1 MLVENNFPADTRV
14 RNEASTLVAN
24 GYRVSVIALRA
35 SGERSR
41 EVVDGVSVYRIPRL
55 TIFGK
60 LPAGKPKGLG
70 TLIHKTR
77 VVVGYLTEYTYF
89 TSACLGLSLYVLV
102 KEGFDVIHVHNPP
115 DTLVVVVA
123 VHKMLGRKSVFDHHD
138 LSPEL
143 YLSRYKTNAEGLI
156 TRGLRV
162 LEKLSVK
169 CADVV
174 IATNES
180 YRAIDIARNGA
191 SPERV
196 FIVRNG
202 PNEKRVRLME
212 ADQRLR
218 SMNRKILVYV
228 GAMNP
233 QDGLDHLLVAL
244 AHLLRNLKRSDFY
257 CVLIGSGDSLEALR
271 AQSVSLGL
279 DDHLEFTGFIPD
291 EELLRYLSTADICL
305 DPNPSSPLN
314 DVSTWIKVMEYMAL
328 GKPIV
333 SFDLKE
339 TRVSAEDAAIYVTP
353 NDEAHFAQAIS
364 LLMDDEEARTRMGA
378 IGRRRVEESLS
389 WDMTSRNL
397 ITAYRRLFDGQYS
410 RPEEIGQAMQN
421 AGREC
426 ADTTSALTPGLPRER
441 SQPTRSSKAAH

>member
-24 GYRVSVIALRA
+24 GYRVSVIALRGE
-35 SGERSR
+35 GERPR
-41 EVVDGVSVYRIPRL
+41 ELVDGVNVYRIPRL

-60 LPAGKPKGLG
+60 LPDAKPKGVRKL
-70 TLIHKTR
+70 LHKVR
-77 VVVGYLTEYTYF
+77 VVVGYLTEYSYF

-102 KEGFDVIHVHNPP
+102 TEGFDVIHAHNPP
-115 DTLVVVVA
+115 DTLVIVAA
-123 VHKMLGRKSVFDHHD
+123 VHKLLGRKSVFDHHD
-138 LSPEL
+138 LSAEL
-143 YLSRYKTNAEGLI
+143 YLSRYKTNVEGFV
-156 TRGLRV
+156 TRGLRL

-202 PNEKRVRLME
+202 PAENRVRLME

-233 QDGLDHLLVAL
+233 QDGLDYLLVAL

-257 CVLIGSGDSLEALR
+257 CVLVGSGDSLEALR
-271 AQSVSLGL
+271 AQAVSLGL
-279 DDHLEFTGFIPD
+279 DRHVEFTGFIPD

-339 TRVSAEDAAIYVTP
+339 TRVSAQDAAVYVTP
-353 NDEAHFAQAIS
+353 NDEAQFARAIAT
-364 LLMDDEEARTRMGA
+364 LMDDQEARVRMGD
-378 IGRRRVEESLS
+378 IGRRRVAESLS
-389 WDMTSRNL
+389 WEMTSRNL

-410 RPEEIGQAMQN
+410 QPEE
-421 AGREC
+421 
-426 ADTTSALTPGLPRER
+426 ADEVMPQRVPEMRRSAATQ
-441 SQPTRSSKAAH
+441 SDKAAL